1 MVTPSQFRNRPR
13 YKRLSTKR
21 VHRISAGTLE
31 NGIHAVFPVTKTWQM
46 GASIPANVAP
56 SALQCQLHDSN

>member
-46 GASIPANVAP
+46 GASIPANVA
-56 SALQCQLHDSN
+56 Q